1 MYQPAAIYIDS
12 PLHSPSLSISIFSDL
27 SHLFN
32 MCKPSVCDTCSGKT
46 WFGCGLHIPSVL
58 DSVPK
63 EEWCKCP
70 KPEGSQYP
78 PKGSVPA
85 VWK

>member
-1 MYQPAAIYIDS
+1 
-12 PLHSPSLSISIFSDL
+12 
-27 SHLFN
+27 
-32 MCKPSVCDTCSGKT
+32 MCKPSVCDICSGKT

-70 KPEGSQYP
+70 RPEGSQYP
-78 PKGSVPA
+78 PKGSAPA
-85 VWK
+85 GKAFSLHSK